1 MHVTLRNVLGA
12 LGTAALLLGCGQEA
26 AEPAVEPEDFA
37 AILRLQLETAVPGA
51 VIEVPEGVFHFQRG
65 LSLKTDGVT
74 IRGAGA
80 DRSVLSFKEQIAGA
94 EGLLVTA
101 SDFTIEDLAIED
113 TAGDALKINGGRN
126 IRVRGLRTA
135 WSGGPNPDNG
145 AYGIY
150 PVQTENTLIENSV
163 AIGASDAGIYVGQS
177 RNVVVRN
184 NRAEFNVAGI
194 EIENTVHADV
204 HGNVAVNNTGGILV
218 FNMPDLPQ
226 RGHSTRIFDNRVVNN
241 NTPNFGAP
249 GSAVAGV
256 PAGSGIL
263 VNANDLIE
271 VFGNE
276 VGDNQTANVL
286 ISSYFSA
293 NYSAD
298 REMMEN
304 FDPYPETIFVHDN
317 AFSGGGDKPDHEG
330 LEAVRLALYGAEG
343 RLPDIVWD
351 GVSHP
356 ERTGAEHAIC
366 VNNPPAQV
374 LNIDGGNGYAN
385 PAVDAESHECVHPS
399 LEPVVLAELQTT
411 GIAEES

>member
-1 MHVTLRNVLGA
+1 MHFRLRNVLGA
-12 LGTAALLLGCGQEA
+12 LGAAALLLGCGQEA
-26 AEPAVEPEDFA
+26 ADPAVEPEDIA
-37 AILRLQLETAVPGA
+37 AVLRLQLETATPGD
-51 VIEVPEGVFHFQRG
+51 VIQVPEGVFHFQRG

-80 DRSVLSFKEQIAGA
+80 DRSVLSFRNQIAGA

-113 TAGDALKINGGRN
+113 TPGDALKINGGRN

-135 WSGGPNPDNG
+135 WSAAPNPDNG

-204 HGNVAVNNTGGILV
+204 HGNVAINNTGGILV

-241 NTPNFGAP
+241 NTVNVGAP
-249 GSAVAGV
+249 GSAVASV

-263 VNANDLIE
+263 INATDLIE

-276 VGDNQTANVL
+276 VGNHQTANVL

-293 NYSAD
+293 SYSAD

-385 PAVDAESHECVHPS
+385 PTVDTEMHDCIHPS
-399 LEPVVLAELQTT
+399 LEPVVLAEPQAT

>member
-12 LGTAALLLGCGQEA
+12 LGTAALLFGCGQEA
-26 AEPAVEPEDFA
+26 GEPAVEPEDFA
-37 AILRLQLETAVPGA
+37 ATLRLQLETAVPGA

>member
-12 LGTAALLLGCGQEA
+12 LGTAVLLLGCGQEA
-26 AEPAVEPEDFA
+26 ADPAVEPEDFA
-37 AILRLQLETAVPGA
+37 ATLRLQLETAAPGA
-51 VIEVPEGVFHFQRG
+51 VIKVPEGVFHFQRG

-385 PAVDAESHECVHPS
+385 PAVDAETHDCVHPS

>member
-12 LGTAALLLGCGQEA
+12 LGTAVLLLGCGQEA
-26 AEPAVEPEDFA
+26 AEPAVEPEGFA
-37 AILRLQLETAVPGA
+37 ATLRLQLETAVPGT

-177 RNVVVRN
+177 RNVLVRN

-204 HGNVAVNNTGGILV
+204 HGNVAINNTGGILV

-293 NYSAD
+293 SYSAD

-356 ERTGAEHAIC
+356 ERTSAEHAIC

-385 PAVDAESHECVHPS
+385 PAVDAETHDCVHPS